1 MLVYRYTTKM
11 AESLTE
17 NTAENLANE
26 KKGSSCSSI
35 ELKLSEYARK
45 LNDHVRRRYMEKISV
60 TGVHPCLIP
69 EEKFDPEVLPPVE
82 ATDLL
87 SYLVLD
93 TSFYTKQQ
101 FKSFRSLKHTTRWF
115 LVLLPVF
122 KVVLL
127 QRSFWCVPK

>member
-1 MLVYRYTTKM
+1 
-11 AESLTE
+11 
-17 NTAENLANE
+17 
-26 KKGSSCSSI
+26 
-35 ELKLSEYARK
+35 
-45 LNDHVRRRYMEKISV
+45 MEKISV
-60 TGVHPCLIP
+60 IGIDPRLIP
-69 EEKFDPEVLPPVE
+69 EEKFNPEVLPPVE

-101 FKSFRSLKHTTRWF
+101 SSNHSEAWMHTTRWF